1 MEIRI
6 FDKEIDAWRI
16 IDIAKEVLI
25 INGDRK
31 LYIKDD
37 DEPGYKITAFN
48 DGYPMS
54 IIPLDSTRIKI
65 C

>member
-16 IDIAKEVLI
+16 IDVAKEVLI

-48 DGYPMS
+48 DV
-54 IIPLDSTRIKI
+54 IR
-65 C
+65 